1 VTGAERAA
9 TAPMD
14 VAAVVETA
22 GQALL
27 GLHDSGR
34 PALATTLA
42 RLVEVVAGEAARS
55 GKFAGALERAL
66 TVGDAPPAQAM
77 RRTGRR
83 TPGLLDPFA
92 VYTDVGEVGL
102 RERLAALD
110 LEQLRDIVAEHGMD
124 HDRLAMKW
132 KDPERVIGRIVERV
146 AARSA
151 KGSAFRAPTRP

>member
-1 VTGAERAA
+1 MTDDDGAAA
-9 TAPMD
+9 APSD
-14 VAAVVETA
+14 VAAAVETA

-34 PALATTLA
+34 PALATALA

-55 GKFAGALERAL
+55 ARFASALEGAL
-66 TVGDAPPAQAM
+66 TVADAPRAQVT

-92 VYTDVGEVGL
+92 VYADVGEVGL